1 MIGEYTVKVL
11 CATLEI
17 SRSGYYA
24 WVHFT
29 ESTHAL
35 RDQELRAKITRVHQQ
50 SRETYGSPR
59 ITVELKAQGESVG
72 RHRVARLMRQDGL
85 RGRQRRR
92 YRMRTTDS
100 RHSHPIAPNRLAT
113 LPAPTKPNQVWVSDL
128 TYVPTEEGWL
138 YVAGVLDRKR
148 PAGYHGRLLDGAH

>member
-1 MIGEYTVKVL
+1 MSGEYPIKVL
-11 CATLEI
+11 CATLEA

-24 WVHFT
+24 WVHST

-35 RDQELRAKITRVHQQ
+35 RDQELRAKIALVHQQ

-59 ITVELKAQGESVG
+59 ITVELKAQGEAVG

-92 YRMRTTDS
+92 YRVRTTDS

-113 LPAPTKPNQVWVSDL
+113 LPAPTKPNQV
-128 TYVPTEEGWL
+128 
-138 YVAGVLDRKR
+138 
-148 PAGYHGRLLDGAH
+148 